1 MGDISHQYLMVVVS
15 DAIESELSAAAKA
28 AQLLHRRVE
37 TELLLAL
44 EFAVVTGY
52 EVTMVKAATADYS
65 DREMQGRA
73 RSQHP

>member
-1 MGDISHQYLMVVVS
+1 MVVVS

-52 EVTMVKAATADYS
+52 EVTMVKAATADLLGS
-65 DREMQGRA
+65 RDA
-73 RSQHP
+73 RPRSKLTSPPTL